1 VDKVYLFDLAS
12 RHSAWASVRQAT
24 IAGNIANANTP
35 GYRAAEVE
43 PFSAVLDKTHLA
55 EARTNAAHLS
65 MSAPGAAT
73 VKMDDAESWSISE
86 NGNTVSLDQQMI
98 KANQVS
104 SAFTLNTSIVRSFH
118 RMVLA
123 SVRNA

>member
-1 VDKVYLFDLAS
+1 MDKVYLFDLAS
-12 RHSAWASVRQAT
+12 RHAAWSSVRQAT

-43 PFSAVLDKTHLA
+43 PFSAILDKTHLA

-65 MSAPGAAT
+65 MSAPGAAQ
-73 VKMDDAESWSISE
+73 VKMDEADAWTVSD
-86 NGNTVSLDQQMI
+86 NGNTVSLDQQMA
-98 KANQVS
+98 KAAEVS
-104 SAFTLNTSIVRSFH
+104 SGFTLNTSIVRSFH

-123 SVRNA
+123 SVRTA